1 MGAFLLLGKE
11 KPQCFRNEN
20 PDKKCPNVWT
30 KPKNRQ
36 RTSQQILRPSYIPLG
51 WTTLTRPKNVQT
63 SGQIYRKELN
73 AMDNLFRHLKRN
85 SKQMLSFMLAF
96 VVLMENPVSA
106 YASTATSSD
115 AFNIKKPVVT
125 STETT
130 TQTNTNTTTK
140 TTVKDTEPTTTNFNP
155 DTYTGEPFY
164 FDENGNVIY
173 DSEDEELQEIREQI
187 AESLEETDPSD
198 YSDIA
203 WTFDEYPLTTMNTTG
218 DSDIATYVAGV
229 DDAAYAILGVAA
241 AAAGVYVGKDAIKS
255 FASNQ
260 FEPWVRRTFGN
271 DSAKMKTLQDW
282 LDVGAT
288 SAAISFTGMKS
299 LTSMVN
305 DFLGTATWE
314 GNKATFQSGAKSSR
328 SYWNKSALAGYL
340 GSVSF
345 RNKWNRG
352 YYHVDV
358 VANLDPS
365 RYFRYGMYGEFEKD
379 TSSEQYGCVRLWDGG
394 ATTQKSDGSYNWEC
408 SSRSYPVTCYWNY
421 LWDEGYYSNSKV
433 QSTSYAF
440 LTFAAASSLGHPIF
454 KDATAL
460 QSYLAFGTQGGRLTD
475 TGVSVCVQPVTA
487 KKTWP
492 ALRSNF
498 FNNYTPS
505 DTITLPSSSSAIER
519 LLAAIYASDTAD
531 EVVSN
536 INSVWKITKNANT
549 VLTAEEAYSNL
560 QYVLAAIATSLGASV
575 TTSDIDEF
583 IDSYYSEYVDG
594 AATANV
600 DKADA
605 ILKNNITIEGGGN
618 NGDPDNNNKDNNK
631 YKVIKKLVVAFD
643 TFLLAHDF
651 VDILT
656 DFGKVSAITAN
667 ISVDAVADTVAP
679 TPGTGT
685 DTDKPGSGDTTANDY
700 TGLFG
705 QVISILST
713 IASSGNVI
721 ASIYAL
727 MQTLPTAIKENIVDG
742 FVASP
747 IGQAIQAINSKL
759 LELSVM
765 STALGNIAS
774 WNIDAWINGLESR
787 INVNIDNWGAVV
799 QSGLAMLTN
808 IDFWKTA
815 LDAAL
820 EKNALTDAV
829 VSIQDKAK
837 TWDIDIWSDAVGK
850 AVGTA
855 IDGVGL
861 GSLAGTLEGIK
872 DAADANLAEVLERLK
887 ELAQSL
893 DGLSVGIDLGAL
905 ADTLKAVL
913 EALGLGSIAAT
924 LENIEALTKA
934 LSIADVIA
942 LIKALPA
949 SIVAAIAAAL
959 PEWKEQLEEDEEE
972 DNTGDGSLFGN
983 ILNILIL
990 LIAIIIALLVLFINC
1005 LCLIIN
1011 LYKIPASTALF
1022 NDDVLKGLEFLKSIN
1037 IPFPGTEGIG
1047 LLTLLMSCVYFVLFA
1062 SVIATLRKKIEKF
1075 HV

>member
-1 MGAFLLLGKE
+1 
-11 KPQCFRNEN
+11 
-20 PDKKCPNVWT
+20 
-30 KPKNRQ
+30 
-36 RTSQQILRPSYIPLG
+36 
-51 WTTLTRPKNVQT
+51 
-63 SGQIYRKELN
+63 
-73 AMDNLFRHLKRN
+73 MDNLFRHLKRN
-85 SKQMLSFMLAF
+85 SKQILSFMLAF

-115 AFNIKKPVVT
+115 AIYIKKPVVT

-130 TQTNTNTTTK
+130 TQTNTTAKATAE
-140 TTVKDTEPTTTNFNP
+140 DTEPTITNFNP

-203 WTFDEYPLTTMNTTG
+203 WTFDEYPLTTINTTG
-218 DSDIATYVAGV
+218 DSDIVTYVAGV

-241 AAAGVYVGKDAIKS
+241 AATGVYVGKDAIKS

-299 LTSMVN
+299 LTSMVS
-305 DFLGTATWE
+305 DFFGTATWE
-314 GNKATFQSGAKSSR
+314 GNKATFQSGAKSPT

-583 IDSYYSEYVDG
+583 ITSYYGDYVDG
-594 AATANV
+594 TSARKE
-600 DKADA
+600 DQADE
-605 ILKNNITIEGGGN
+605 ILKNYVVIEGGGN
-618 NGDPDNNNKDNNK
+618 NGDPDNDDKDKNK
-631 YKVIKKLVVAFD
+631 YTVAMKLAATLG
-643 TFLLAHDF
+643 TFLIAKGA
-651 VDILT
+651 IETLT
-656 DFGKVSAITAN
+656 DFKENPNISAN
-667 ISVDAVADTVAP
+667 IAVDAVSGAEPEP
-679 TPGTGT
+679 TPSPGTNPSTPSTGEST
-685 DTDKPGSGDTTANDY
+685 VKVDLSGVLEYLKNITNILTAWANPLTLIDTLA
-700 TGLFG
+700 
-705 QVISILST
+705 
-713 IASSGNVI
+713 
-721 ASIYAL
+721 
-727 MQTLPTAIKENIVDG
+727 
-742 FVASP
+742 
-747 IGQAIQAINSKL
+747 SKL
-759 LELSVM
+759 
-765 STALGNIAS
+765 
-774 WNIDAWINGLESR
+774 D
-787 INVNIDNWGAVV
+787 
-799 QSGLAMLTN
+799 
-808 IDFWKTA
+808 
-815 LDAAL
+815 
-820 EKNALTDAV
+820 
-829 VSIQDKAK
+829 
-837 TWDIDIWSDAVGK
+837 
-850 AVGTA
+850 
-855 IDGVGL
+855 L
-861 GSLAGTLEGIK
+861 GSIK
-872 DAADANLAEVLERLK
+872 SSVLSLPDAI
-887 ELAQSL
+887 AQSL
-893 DGLSVGIDLGAL
+893 GLKNLLDGLELPKLFSDTVQSINALPATLAQELALPSQFENLGRIIELLPDKLAVGSALSDVLQSVNALPAAFAQELALPSQFENLGRIIELLPDKLTLGFALPDLFANLGTIVGAIPGSIAELLPGVLTSTLPNIL
-905 ADTLKAVL
+905 ADTFGLVDAFSLPNILKAIQ
-913 EALGLGSIAAT
+913 EALASLP
-924 LENIEALTKA
+924 EA
-934 LSIADVIA
+934 IADA
-942 LIKALPA
+942 MNKTP
-949 SIVAAIAAAL
+949 SGGGGDTSD
-959 PEWKEQLEEDEEE
+959 DEEE
-972 DNTGDGSLFGN
+972 SDDGSGLFEN
-983 ILNILIL
+983 ILDILMYIILI
-990 LIAIIIALLVLFINC
+990 IVALLVLFLNC
-1005 LCLIIN
+1005 LKLIVN
-1011 LYKIPASTALF
+1011 LYQVPASTVLF
-1022 NDDVLKGLEFLKSIN
+1022 NDEVLKGLEFLKSIN
-1037 IPFPGTEGIG
+1037 IPFPGTKGIG
-1047 LLTLLMSCVYFVLFA
+1047 LFTLLMSCVYFVLFA

>member
-20 PDKKCPNVWT
+20 PD
-30 KPKNRQ
+30 
-36 RTSQQILRPSYIPLG
+36 
-51 WTTLTRPKNVQT
+51 KNVQT

-115 AFNIKKPVVT
+115 AIYIKKPVVT

-130 TQTNTNTTTK
+130 TPTNTTAKATAE
-140 TTVKDTEPTTTNFNP
+140 DTEPTTTNFNP

-173 DSEDEELQEIREQI
+173 DSEDEELQELREQI
-187 AESLEETDPSD
+187 AEILEETDPSD

-203 WTFDEYPLTTMNTTG
+203 WTFDEYPLTTINTTG
-218 DSDIATYVAGV
+218 DSDIVTYVAGV
-229 DDAAYAILGVAA
+229 DDAAYAILGIAA
-241 AAAGVYVGKDAIKS
+241 AAAGVYVGKDAIQN
-255 FASNQ
+255 FASTQ
-260 FEPWVRRTFGN
+260 FEPWARRTFGN

-299 LTSMVN
+299 LTSMVS
-305 DFLGTATWE
+305 DFFGTATWKGTE
-314 GNKATFQSGAKSSR
+314 GTYQAGASSAKGTYGFIPSTRTCLGSITWRYGSDYIQADVGAAYKPANYFKTGLYYSYSSNYGGGRIYQGVAEIDTSDPSGFKALVANDWCTLYYNIYKD
-328 SYWNKSALAGYL
+328 AGYYQYDKTQVT
-340 GSVSF
+340 GSNSSVS
-345 RNKWNRG
+345 
-352 YYHVDV
+352 YIP
-358 VANLDPS
+358 AN
-365 RYFRYGMYGEFEKD
+365 
-379 TSSEQYGCVRLWDGG
+379 
-394 ATTQKSDGSYNWEC
+394 
-408 SSRSYPVTCYWNY
+408 
-421 LWDEGYYSNSKV
+421 
-433 QSTSYAF
+433 
-440 LTFAAASSLGHPIF
+440 AALSLGHPVF
-454 KDATAL
+454 KDSAAL
-460 QSYLAFGTQGGRLTD
+460 RSYLVYNTAGGQIVASDYPTSGYWFSSE
-475 TGVSVCVQPVTA
+475 TISA

-600 DKADA
+600 DKANA

-631 YKVIKKLVVAFD
+631 YKIVRKLATAFGDFLVIRKLIETAAD
-643 TFLLAHDF
+643 L
-651 VDILT
+651 
-656 DFGKVSAITAN
+656 GKVSAITAN
-667 ISVDAVADTVAP
+667 ISVDAVADAVEP

-727 MQTLPTAIKENIVDG
+727 MQTLPTTIKENIVDG

-747 IGQAIQAINSKL
+747 IGQAIQAIDSKL

-787 INVNIDNWGAVV
+787 INVNIDNWGTVV

-905 ADTLKAVL
+905 ANTLKAVL

>member
-20 PDKKCPNVWT
+20 PD
-30 KPKNRQ
+30 
-36 RTSQQILRPSYIPLG
+36 
-51 WTTLTRPKNVQT
+51 KNVQT

-115 AFNIKKPVVT
+115 AIYIKKPVVT

-130 TQTNTNTTTK
+130 TPTNTTAKATAE
-140 TTVKDTEPTTTNFNP
+140 DTEPTITNFNP

-203 WTFDEYPLTTMNTTG
+203 WTFDEYPLTTINTTG
-218 DSDIATYVAGV
+218 DSDIVTYVAGV

-241 AAAGVYVGKDAIKS
+241 AATGVYVGKDAIKS

-299 LTSMVN
+299 LTSMVS
-305 DFLGTATWE
+305 DFFGTATWE
-314 GNKATFQSGAKSSR
+314 GNKATFQSGAKSPT

-600 DKADA
+600 DKANA

-631 YKVIKKLVVAFD
+631 YKIVRKLATAFGDFLVIRKLIETAAD
-643 TFLLAHDF
+643 L
-651 VDILT
+651 
-656 DFGKVSAITAN
+656 GKVSAITAN
-667 ISVDAVADTVAP
+667 ISVDAVADAVEP

-727 MQTLPTAIKENIVDG
+727 MQTLPTTIKENIVDG

-747 IGQAIQAINSKL
+747 IGQAIQAIDSKL

-787 INVNIDNWGAVV
+787 INVNIDNWGTVV

-905 ADTLKAVL
+905 ANTLKAVL
-913 EALGLGSIAAT
+913 EALGIGSIAAT